1 MPVLY
6 RLAMADA
13 PAGSRPIALEV
24 WSDVACPFCYIGKR
38 NLETAL
44 ERFAHRDDV
53 SVVWRSFQLDPS
65 APVEPAGDM
74 YDLLAAKYGG
84 TREDARAKTANV
96 VAMAA
101 DAGLTYDMDAAR
113 PSNTFD
119 AHRLIHL
126 AASLDQQD
134 AMNERLLAAYFT
146 EGAVLSDHATLRRLA
161 LEVGLPADRVDA
173 VLAGDEFADAV
184 RRESGEAQ
192 QLGLGGVPSFVF
204 DRRGAVTGAQP
215 PEVLLAALEQLHADA

>member
-1 MPVLY
+1 
-6 RLAMADA
+6 MAA
-13 PAGSRPIALEV
+13 SSAGSPTIELEV

-38 NLETAL
+38 NLEAAL
-44 ERFAHRDDV
+44 ERFEHRDDV

-65 APVEPAGDM
+65 APTEPAGDM

-84 TREDARAKTANV
+84 TRDDARAKTQNV

-101 DAGLTYDMDAAR
+101 QAGLTYDMDAAR

-119 AHRLIHL
+119 AHRIIHL
-126 AASLDQQD
+126 ATSLDRQD

-146 EGAVLSDHATLRRLA
+146 EGAVLADHPTLRRLA
-161 LEVGLPADRVDA
+161 VEVGLPAERVDA

-184 RRESGEAQ
+184 RRESQEAQ
-192 QLGLGGVPSFVF
+192 QLGLGGVPAFVF
-204 DRRGAVTGAQP
+204 DRRSAIAGAQP
-215 PEVLLAALEQLHADA
+215 PEVLLSALEQLHADA

>member
-1 MPVLY
+1 
-6 RLAMADA
+6 MADS
-13 PAGSRPIALEV
+13 PASGSRPIALEV

-38 NLETAL
+38 SLEAAL
-44 ERFAHRDDV
+44 DRFEHRDDV

-74 YDLLAAKYGG
+74 YDMLAAKFGG
-84 TREDARAKTANV
+84 SREDARAKTENV

-101 DAGLTYDMDAAR
+101 QSGLTYDMDAAR

-119 AHRLIHL
+119 AHRMIHL
-126 AASLDQQD
+126 AASLDRQD

-146 EGAVLSDHATLRRLA
+146 EGAVLADHGTLRRLA
-161 LEVGLPADRVDA
+161 VEVGLPAERVEA

-184 RRESGEAQ
+184 RHESQEAQ
-192 QLGLGGVPSFVF
+192 QLGLGGVPAFVF
-204 DRRGAVTGAQP
+204 DRRGAVAGAQP
-215 PEVLLAALEQLHADA
+215 PEVLLSALEQLHAAA

>member
-1 MPVLY
+1 
-6 RLAMADA
+6 MADA

-44 ERFAHRDDV
+44 ERFPHRDDV
-53 SVVWRSFQLDPS
+53 SVVWRSFQLDPA

-74 YDLLAAKYGG
+74 YDMLAAKYGG

-101 DAGLTYDMDAAR
+101 QAGLTYDMDAAR

-126 AASLDQQD
+126 AASLDRQD

-146 EGAVLSDHATLRRLA
+146 EGAVLADRPTLRRLA
-161 LEVGLPADRVDA
+161 LEVGLPADRVDE

-204 DRRGAVTGAQP
+204 DRRSAVTGAQP
-215 PEVLLAALEQLHADA
+215 PEVLLAALEQLHAAA

>member
-1 MPVLY
+1 
-6 RLAMADA
+6 MADPA
-13 PAGSRPIALEV
+13 AAGSRTIALEV

-38 NLETAL
+38 HLEAAL
-44 ERFAHRDDV
+44 KRFEHRDDV
-53 SVVWRSFQLDPS
+53 TVTWRSFQLDPS
-65 APVEPAGDM
+65 APAEPTGDM
-74 YDLLAAKYGG
+74 YDMLAAKYGG

-101 DAGLTYDMDAAR
+101 QAGLEYDMDAAR

-126 AASLDQQD
+126 AASLDRQD

-146 EGAVLSDHATLRRLA
+146 EGAVLADHATLRRLA

-184 RRESGEAQ
+184 RRESAEAQ
-192 QLGLGGVPSFVF
+192 QLGLGGVPAFVF
-204 DRRGAVTGAQP
+204 DRRGAIAGAQP
-215 PEVLLAALEQLHADA
+215 PEVLVAALEQLHAAA

>member
-1 MPVLY
+1 
-6 RLAMADA
+6 MADA

-38 NLETAL
+38 NLEAAL
-44 ERFAHRDDV
+44 ERFPHRDDV

-74 YDLLAAKYGG
+74 YDMLAAKYGG
-84 TREDARAKTANV
+84 TRDEARARTASV

-126 AASLDQQD
+126 AASLDRQD

-161 LEVGLPADRVDA
+161 LEVGLPAERVDA

-184 RRESGEAQ
+184 GRESAEAQ

-215 PEVLLAALEQLHADA
+215 PEVLLAALEQLHAAA

>member
-1 MPVLY
+1 
-6 RLAMADA
+6 MAETV
-13 PAGSRPIALEV
+13 AGSRTIELEV

-38 NLETAL
+38 NLEAAL
-44 ERFAHRDDV
+44 DRFPHRDDV

-74 YDLLAAKYGG
+74 YDMLAAKYGG
-84 TREDARAKTANV
+84 TRDDARAKTANV

-101 DAGLTYDMDAAR
+101 QAGLTYDMDAAR

-119 AHRLIHL
+119 AHRMIHL
-126 AASLDQQD
+126 AASLDRQD

-146 EGAVLSDHATLRRLA
+146 EGAVLSDHATLRCLA
-161 LEVGLPADRVDA
+161 AEVGLPADRVDA

-184 RRESGEAQ
+184 RRESSEAQ
-192 QLGLGGVPSFVF
+192 QLGLNGVPAFVF
-204 DRRGAVTGAQP
+204 DRRGAVAGAQP
-215 PEVLLAALEQLHADA
+215 PEVLLAALEQLHAAA

>member
-1 MPVLY
+1 
-6 RLAMADA
+6 MAA
-13 PAGSRPIALEV
+13 TPASDSRSIELEV

-38 NLETAL
+38 NLEAAL
-44 ERFAHRDDV
+44 DRFQHRDDV

-126 AASLDQQD
+126 AASLDRQD

-146 EGAVLSDHATLRRLA
+146 EGAVLSDHATLRQLA
-161 LEVGLPADRVDA
+161 ADTGLPADRVDA

-184 RRESGEAQ
+184 RHESSEAQ
-192 QLGLGGVPSFVF
+192 QLGLGGVPAFVF
-204 DRRGAVTGAQP
+204 DRRGAIAGAQP
-215 PEVLLAALEQLHADA
+215 PEVLLAALEQLHAAA

>member
-1 MPVLY
+1 
-6 RLAMADA
+6 MADA

-44 ERFAHRDDV
+44 ERFPHRDDV

-74 YDLLAAKYGG
+74 YDMLAAKYGG

-101 DAGLTYDMDAAR
+101 QAGLTYDMDAAR

-126 AASLDQQD
+126 AASLDRQD

-146 EGAVLSDHATLRRLA
+146 EGAVLADRPTLRRLA
-161 LEVGLPADRVDA
+161 LEVGLPADRVDE

-204 DRRGAVTGAQP
+204 DRRSAVTGAQP
-215 PEVLLAALEQLHADA
+215 PEVLLAALEQLHAAA